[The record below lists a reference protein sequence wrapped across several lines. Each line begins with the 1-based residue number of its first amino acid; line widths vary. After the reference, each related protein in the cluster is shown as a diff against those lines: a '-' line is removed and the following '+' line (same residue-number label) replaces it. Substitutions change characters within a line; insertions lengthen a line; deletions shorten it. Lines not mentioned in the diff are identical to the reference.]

1 MRMHVEK
8 VKVLIFGHDHIFIPS
23 WLETALTV
31 HFPKCTMRCIVQVE
45 VNLDMAV
52 RRNNLK
58 V

>member
-1 MRMHVEK
+1 MK
-8 VKVLIFGHDHIFIPS
+8 VKVLIVGHDHIFIPS
-23 WLETALTV
+23 RLETALTV
-31 HFPKCTMRCIVQVE
+31 HFPKCTMCCIVQVE